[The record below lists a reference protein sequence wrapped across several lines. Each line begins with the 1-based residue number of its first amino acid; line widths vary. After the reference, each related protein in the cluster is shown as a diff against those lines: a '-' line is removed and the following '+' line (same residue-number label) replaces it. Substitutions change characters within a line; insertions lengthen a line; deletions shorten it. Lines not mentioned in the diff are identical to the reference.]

1 MMPSEI
7 AVYGLGVMGRNI
19 ALNMADH
26 GLRVAVY
33 NRTSSITEDFVGELP
48 TDSRITAHYSLE
60 DLAAGLSSPR
70 IIFLMTKAGGVVDR
84 VVEGLL
90 PHLDSG
96 DIVIDAG
103 NSHFRDSQRR
113 WEDWRQRGIRFLGVG
128 VSGGEEGARHGPSIM
143 PGGDPE
149 AWPVVRDILQ
159 RIAARTEDGAS
170 CCQWVGQGAAGH
182 YVKMIHNGIEYG
194 DMQLITEAWQL
205 MRDGLGMPAAEIAA
219 TFAHW
224 NQGVLASYLI
234 EITAEILTVTEHDGS
249 LRVNHILDTAGQ
261 KGTGRWTAIDALE
274 LGVPLTLIGEAVFA
288 RALSSMK
295 AERVAAAAQLGSA
308 KVTPASKRVIELDAI
323 RDALYAAKIISYAQ
337 GFLQLREAA
346 AEYDWQLAYGEIATL
361 WRAGCI
367 IRSRFLNDIRDAFE
381 RDPGLPSLLFD
392 DFFASALRSAE
403 PGWRSA
409 VTLGVQSGIPL
420 PAMGAALSFF
430 DGYRS
435 AVLPAGLLQAQRD
448 YFGAHTY
455 QRTDRDPEQRWH
467 TRWTGDLSEEAIDD

>member
-1 MMPSEI
+1 MPSDI

-19 ALNMADH
+19 ALNMADR
-26 GLRVAVY
+26 GLRVAVF
-33 NRTSSITEDFVGELP
+33 NRTPSITEDLVRDLP
-48 TDSRITAHYSLE
+48 PDSGITACYSLD
-60 DLAAGLSSPR
+60 DLAATLASPR
-70 IIFLMTKAGGVVDR
+70 IILLMTKAGSVVDR
-84 VVEGLL
+84 VIEGLL

-96 DIVIDAG
+96 DILIDAG

-113 WEDWRQRGIRFLGVG
+113 WEELQDRGIRFLGVG

-143 PGGDPE
+143 PGGDPK
-149 AWPVVRDILQ
+149 AWPAVRDILQ
-159 RIAARTEDGAS
+159 RIAANTEDGDP
-170 CCQWVGQGAAGH
+170 CCHWVGEGGAGH

-205 MRDGLGMPAAEIAA
+205 MRDGLGMPASEIAA
-219 TFAHW
+219 AFAHW
-224 NQGVLASYLI
+224 NQGVLSSYLI
-234 EITAEILTVTEHDGS
+234 EITAEILTVTEPDGS
-249 LRVNHILDTAGQ
+249 LRVDHILDTAGQ

-295 AERVAAAAQLGSA
+295 TERVAAAERLASRGGDAADASEIQL
-308 KVTPASKRVIELDAI
+308 EAI

-337 GFLQLREAA
+337 GFLQLRLAA
-346 AEYDWQLAYGEIATL
+346 TEHGWQLAYGEIAAL

-367 IRSRFLNDIRDAFE
+367 IRSQFLDDIRDAFKRE
-381 RDPGLPSLLFD
+381 PELPSLLFD

-403 PGWRSA
+403 AGWRDA
-409 VTLGVQSGIPL
+409 VALGVRAGIPL
-420 PAMGAALSFF
+420 PAMGAALSFY

-435 AVLPAGLLQAQRD
+435 AVLPARLLQAQRD

-455 QRTDRDPEQRWH
+455 QRIDRDPEQRWH
-467 TRWTGDLSEEAIDD
+467 TRWTGDLGEEAIDD